1 MFTYFSLFF
10 FAVNEKRHLP
20 KLDDPVHRLKE
31 IAKDG
36 IYCKRLEKEKILT
49 VQDFLKAL
57 NKDPENLAKVNLLN
71 IYCMHVPPLVNL

>member
-20 KLDDPVHRLKE
+20 KLNDPVHRLKE

-36 IYCKRLEKEKILT
+36 IYCKRLEKEKIRT

-71 IYCMHVPPLVNL
+71 ISCMHVPPLVNL